1 MSWAISSP
9 GKYSHETESPGAWVC
24 QNFGQAQL
32 HKASNRGWPR
42 DLISFPE
49 RWNVWEKF
57 AENILNDLFI
67 FRQINKYRT
76 LAKELFV
83 KFIVNNIIVRLT

>member
-1 MSWAISSP
+1 MKQNLLAPESVKTLVKQSSIKQATGGHHVTSLVLLNVEMF
-9 GKYSHETESPGAWVC
+9 GK
-24 QNFGQAQL
+24 NLLKIF
-32 HKASNRGWPR
+32 
-42 DLISFPE
+42 
-49 RWNVWEKF
+49 
-57 AENILNDLFI
+57 LNDLFI